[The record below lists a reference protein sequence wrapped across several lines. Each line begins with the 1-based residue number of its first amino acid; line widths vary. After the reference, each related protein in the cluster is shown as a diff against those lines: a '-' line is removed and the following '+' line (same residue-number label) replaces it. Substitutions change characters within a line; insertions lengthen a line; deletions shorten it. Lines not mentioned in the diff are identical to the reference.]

1 MSDPVGIDFAARRRF
16 SVSRLNGELE
26 IVEETATTP
35 AAFGDEQPTV
45 VAPEDLGTLAHEV
58 LARLDFRRP
67 DTLEEVVHQV
77 VARGGPAVEL
87 GSLVQQ
93 MISTFLDSKRT
104 REIAS
109 ARQIHRELE
118 FLFAWPPPSGAGN
131 AQRMGRYLQGVIDCL
146 YQDHDGRW
154 HVIDYKTNRVSAES
168 LSTVARKY
176 QMQMSVYALAVEKIL
191 REPPMELTL
200 HFLRTGGEYSFAWD
214 DAARIWTIET
224 VNQAIEKSLQ
234 SV

>member
-1 MSDPVGIDFAARRRF
+1 
-16 SVSRLNGELE
+16 
-26 IVEETATTP
+26 
-35 AAFGDEQPTV
+35 
-45 VAPEDLGTLAHEV
+45 
-58 LARLDFRRP
+58 
-67 DTLEEVVHQV
+67 
-77 VARGGPAVEL
+77 
-87 GSLVQQ
+87 
-93 MISTFLDSKRT
+93 
-104 REIAS
+104 
-109 ARQIHRELE
+109 
-118 FLFAWPPPSGAGN
+118 
-131 AQRMGRYLQGVIDCL
+131 MGRYLQGVIDCL

-214 DAARIWTIET
+214 DAARIWTIDT